1 MAENAEHAISDAYS
15 YEANV
20 HMAIA
25 KMDIINSVMNNIRTA
40 IAEQTAVIMEI
51 AEKFDQVK
59 VSSIGDPRFIRMYTI
74 GKCLRDVLMV
84 PVLSDD
90 GTINPYIYKQCSY
103 YLKICREI

>member
-59 VSSIGDPRFIRMYTI
+59 VSSI
-74 GKCLRDVLMV
+74 MV
-84 PVLSDD
+84 HDE
-90 GTINPYIYKQCSY
+90 Y
-103 YLKICREI
+103 